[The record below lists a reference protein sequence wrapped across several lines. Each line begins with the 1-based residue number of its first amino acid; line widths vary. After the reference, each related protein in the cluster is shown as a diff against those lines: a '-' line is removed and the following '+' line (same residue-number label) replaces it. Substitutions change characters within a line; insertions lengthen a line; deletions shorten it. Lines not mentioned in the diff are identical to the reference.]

1 MSKILPKS
9 MLSQS
14 SQNTASN
21 QSRSENTKS
30 DVMFAELFGGA
41 GCDLSSEETLIAKS
55 LKGNMSREVPDDEDV
70 AAEQPQDDL
79 MALIASLEIS
89 PDHGKS
95 FTSHQDDELEFEQTM
110 SLPGDENPNAIVPL
124 MSVASPPIPQ
134 GGPIDMPGSALTGLA
149 NMVFENRVGLSG
161 GEENT
166 AMRHNVTMA
175 NLEAQKPPNGNRISL
190 LGQHKVSP
198 EFIGPQPAL
207 ADRVEIGEN
216 LFADRDNSLA
226 KKITSEL
233 IHLRALRAT
242 NLEQQNAELDAEV
255 AKDDAGELNVKFAKN
270 DLTGA
275 GLKQMKASIPQHVH
289 NAKMVLSGERGL
301 SGNDVTR
308 LASFSSAAPD
318 NASAVSATAVSGSGQ
333 SSGQTGQQGGSPAG
347 SQSGGGLLNSLNA
360 LQVLDTAKDNWT
372 EMLLQR
378 VKHGLSGGKD
388 QLDFQLNPRNLGKM
402 RISLVMLNDRTNIQI
417 QTETS
422 AAASILGESEA
433 RLAQMLE
440 AAGLRLGNLS
450 SGQFQGFSGNGSDQN
465 ANEQSQNKT
474 GPNNQPDNGQEEGEV
489 AAEIVAAGS
498 DNLINIQ
505 A

>member
-1 MSKILPKS
+1 
-9 MLSQS
+9 
-14 SQNTASN
+14 
-21 QSRSENTKS
+21 
-30 DVMFAELFGGA
+30 MFAELFGGT
-41 GCDLSSEETLIAKS
+41 GCDLSLEETLIAKS
-55 LKGNMSREVPDDEDV
+55 VKARMYQEVPGDKDV
-70 AAEQPQDDL
+70 VAEQPNDDL

-89 PDHGKS
+89 RDHGKS
-95 FTSHQDDELEFEQTM
+95 FTGHQDGEREFEQTM
-110 SLPGDENPNAIVPL
+110 PLPGDENPNTIVPL
-124 MSVASPPIPQ
+124 MSVASPPLPQ
-134 GGPIDMPGSALTGLA
+134 GGAIDMPGSALTGVA
-149 NMVFENRVGLSG
+149 NMAFENRVGLSG
-161 GEENT
+161 WEENT
-166 AMRHNVTMA
+166 AMRHKLA
-175 NLEAQKPPNGNRISL
+175 KDDIEAQKPSNGNRITL
-190 LGQHKVSP
+190 LGQQKVSP

-207 ADRVEIGEN
+207 ADEVKIGEN
-216 LFADRDNSLA
+216 LFTDRDNSLA
-226 KKITSEL
+226 KKITSQL
-233 IHLRALRAT
+233 VNLRALRAA
-242 NLEQQNAELDAEV
+242 NLEQQNAELDTEV
-255 AKDDAGELNVKFAKN
+255 AKDDAGELNVKLAKN

-275 GLKQMKASIPQHVH
+275 GLKQMKASITQHAVI
-289 NAKMVLSGERGL
+289 AKLVSSGERGL

-308 LASFSSAAPD
+308 LASLSSAAPD
-318 NASAVSATAVSGSGQ
+318 NASAVSVTAASGSGQ

-378 VKHGLSGGKD
+378 VKQGLSGGKD

-422 AAASILGESEA
+422 AAASILGDSEA

-450 SGQFQGFSGNGSDQN
+450 SGQFQGFGGNGSDQK
-465 ANEQSQNKT
+465 ANEHSQNKT
-474 GPNNQPDNGQEEGEV
+474 GPINQPDNGQEEGEV
-489 AAEIVAAGS
+489 AAETVAAGS